1 MAENGLDELRKDLNF
16 KKLQL
21 NSIYEF
27 SSALHSS
34 SDVDDI
40 LRIFFS
46 IVMGPMGISRAFFL
60 DRSAGALR
68 RKGFYLTPDEV
79 QYLKR
84 NAQKDVAP
92 STCMKVS
99 DLNDGARPL
108 RELLQAKKVYYL
120 INISQNKKK
129 KRYPWFGAEIQ
140 FPGVERG
147 RSGVRL
153 LSVAFRHDRP
163 GQRAIP

>member
-1 MAENGLDELRKDLNF
+1 MAENGLDELRKDLKF

-60 DRSAGALR
+60 DRATGILR
-68 RKGFYLTPDEV
+68 KKGFNLTPDEAR
-79 QYLKR
+79 YLKR
-84 NAQKDVAP
+84 NAQKNVAP
-92 STCMKVS
+92 FTCMKVS
-99 DLNDGARPL
+99 DLNDDVRPL

-120 INISQNKKK
+120 INISQSKKK
-129 KRYPWFGAEIQ
+129 SVILGLGQKFNSLEL
-140 FPGVERG
+140 ERG
-147 RSGVRL
+147 RSGI
-153 LSVAFRHDRP
+153 SSSSFPASP
-163 GQRAIP
+163 